1 MKFKKYGVFLE
12 ILAEF
17 FQLSPIK
24 KLMQGKRIINN
35 LSKDCAKERFSE
47 SQFYAEYI
55 YNAFALKTNVHT
67 I

>member
-24 KLMQGKRIINN
+24 KLMQGKHIINN
-35 LSKDCAKERFSE
+35 LSEVCAKKRFLGAS
-47 SQFYAEYI
+47 FMLNKFI
-55 YNAFALKTNVHT
+55 MRLP
-67 I
+67 

>member
-24 KLMQGKRIINN
+24 KLMQGKHIINN
-35 LSKDCAKERFSE
+35 LSKVCAKERFLGG
-47 SQFYAEYI
+47 QFYAE
-55 YNAFALKTNVHT
+55 
-67 I
+67 